1 MTAGWSGVVLR
12 PKLFGR
18 LSGPARVTVVSA
30 PPGSGKTVLLRSR
43 IDEAGLTGQVAW
55 VTAGREERGP
65 QDFWLSVLGALRQTD
80 LGATLVHP
88 VTAAPDLDGWTI
100 TERLLADLAPLD
112 TRLFLVVDDAHEL
125 GPEVL
130 RQLELLL
137 MRAPAWL
144 QFVLSARHDVRLGLH
159 RLRLEGDL
167 AEIRADDLRFT
178 EDEAGEL
185 FKTTAATSPST
196 WLCGTS
202 SARSAARAWAT
213 SPTRS
218 RGSSP
223 SPKPAIRPPPIRG
236 F

>member
-1 MTAGWSGVVLR
+1 
-12 PKLFGR
+12 
-18 LSGPARVTVVSA
+18 
-30 PPGSGKTVLLRSR
+30 VLLRSW

-144 QFVLSARHDVRLGLH
+144 QFVLSARHDVRLM
-159 RLRLEGDL
+159 R
-167 AEIRADDLRFT
+167 
-178 EDEAGEL
+178 
-185 FKTTAATSPST
+185 
-196 WLCGTS
+196 C
-202 SARSAARAWAT
+202 
-213 SPTRS
+213 
-218 RGSSP
+218 
-223 SPKPAIRPPPIRG
+223 
-236 F
+236 